1 MMSQENQ
8 LRYAV
13 SFSGGKDSV
22 LALDR
27 VLRSG
32 LRVERLVTLYDEASE
47 RVRFHGVPVVVMR
60 TWYEERVRAARLKHV
75 EPLWG
80 EPPGALGE

>member
-47 RVRFHGVPVVVMR
+47 RVRFHGVPV
-60 TWYEERVRAARLKHV
+60 AARLKHV